1 MIKPKA
7 VSRLFWLRL
16 RGFSLFKRSVS
27 FLPDALVISL
37 SFFVFE
43 TIGITRC
50 GKGSISTS
58 LGFSMS
64 TTLFSLNC
72 YMVKS
77 PPNSMSLCRCGA
89 LFMVPILSKSLRRI
103 MTILPHISPPRL
115 HPYLS
120 IAYVFIQLHEQK
132 FPYV

>member
-7 VSRLFWLRL
+7 VSRLFSLRL
-16 RGFSLFKRSVS
+16 SGFSLFKRSVS

-43 TIGITRC
+43 TIGIIRSS
-50 GKGSISTS
+50 KGSISTS
-58 LGFSMS
+58 LGYSTS
-64 TTLFSLNC
+64 TTLFSLNLSID
-72 YMVKS
+72 KS

-89 LFMVPILSKSLRRI
+89 FFMVPILSKSLRRI
-103 MTILPHISPPRL
+103 MTILPHMSPPRL

-120 IAYVFIQLHEQK
+120 IAYVFMQLHEQK
-132 FPYV
+132 FPDV